1 MIKLKENKIIPIAIS
16 SVTMGLLIAG
26 VWYWREHKNKT
37 SPPTNQ
43 TAEMAQVAKA
53 LPREK
58 TSITLLGDTFS
69 GYSTFRTAEFRS
81 SLYQMGIDLKY
92 QDEFNQIRRAEQLNQ
107 NDADIY
113 VTTLDQ
119 FLLHKPQGKIV
130 GLIDRT
136 VGADA
141 VVLNT
146 KKYPFLKSV
155 QDLGKLEYCPLN
167 SDRNPIPIFTGKN
180 PSYLDES
187 GKPHL
192 INHQAYQTRL
202 PSKKE
207 LKRWFA
213 HLSNGIGTLG
223 SDRVYWID
231 LDVKQFASQEECA
244 IAFNLLLERQPKLK
258 ETLLEKTHSGG
269 YRIGVKVTQ
278 RVEFTNFCLE
288 PGSVHVGECLGAGR
302 FTVLAPTVG
311 VSGKAYESINC
322 PERLVEIEQIDF
334 IYTVKSKSEKI
345 FQTTEVP
352 PLLKTTYSIK
362 GTIALEELGHSDSQ
376 KVLAGVDIKSDR
388 SESLTTALR
397 EWAGWSNWCQAN
409 GVPITGSVE
418 ELARDAGERLG
429 IESDRVRRI
438 LNSIELDGCQP
449 AAQMRGGNESCWR
462 KVRRIERENH
472 ATNYPDSSQ
481 KDRGGSLPP
490 NRGGNGDGG
499 ANNGGGDDE
508 GYLPERNNWNAP
520 VSWNGELGY
529 WTIHKRPKLDPETGE
544 LTKESELVREFAP
557 KCNFDLE
564 IERELSDAEG
574 GGLLLQVKRSVDNRQ
589 KRVIIRSLESLAVKD
604 FALALTKTY
613 GKGIVCNLK
622 NDQLGALLH
631 TKLVAYRERGG
642 ETYLLADRIGFQES
656 RTWVFKDCQ
665 FTRTGEPT
673 SEEKSQIVFNPNLG
687 SEDKIFSPA
696 IASPDP
702 QALTRLVRAA
712 HRFHGDSQI
721 DAAIFT
727 LGWAA
732 ACLHFQ
738 EIMKVEKHF
747 PLLNLYG
754 DPGSCKTVMAESA
767 LSLAGW
773 LGGEGQFRKIT
784 ESALYEH
791 LKLCGSLPLCFD
803 DPDKSPWLDGL
814 IQGLYNAK
822 PRVVR
827 GNEQTPHT
835 SLMLTTNHLVGDN
848 KPSTLSRLIG
858 VATFASPDG
867 DSMAWDELVEAQ
879 KGASGALPQLI
890 ALGYPAAEVRKLST
904 ELRSHLPHA
913 HVRVADSIA
922 LVLWYASAVC
932 RLSGFDEERIKR
944 YAIANLCKLAND
956 ADSASDSLTDFLD
969 KLSALHAQSL
979 VGEWDCRVVKTRE
992 GFEGLALNMP
1002 SVWGKV
1008 DKVYNPPYSRRL
1020 IESQIS
1026 ASGGVLKSVQ
1036 KFFRSEDEVKAYR
1049 RALVAGGNQGDNYV
1063 PPSPPEELARK
1074 CVMIPI
1080 HLVKDFL
1087 AAWKH
1092 DDSTVQV
1099 TPQLPDVT
1107 HELSTKGN
1115 GSNPHLVKDLIDSNS
1130 SSYLSKKEITNLKE
1144 ASENFKNLESSFDDD
1159 NCVSEI
1165 APPYVEKVTELNEQ
1179 AESIALVG
1187 GTDSYLNTSNEEA
1200 IADAKKVTNS
1210 NSDWGVTDNCPPVT
1224 NSVVSKNL
1232 SGDGSDGSDGSD
1244 RIFETLTKLVESTNE
1259 NLDGSVSNQRDA
1271 DRENPDSKTVQS
1283 IPSDGLQL
1291 SPTGES
1297 NPSPEVTET
1306 SSLVEQEA
1314 QTIDGDGFEV
1324 GDIVTDILSGWS
1336 GKIQAIDGEWIVFQ
1350 CRERGVVKQLR
1361 DLMTK
1366 GSFATPTHHQSK
1378 ILVEKQPLSSVSQP
1392 CDYQVGHYVWTRVSG
1407 QLEIGAVVAISD
1419 DQIQVRVGD
1428 RVWDVDRFDS
1438 YWICAAE

>member
-1 MIKLKENKIIPIAIS
+1 LLTLEKKNERLSLRAQKISWLLANSLPPLPVAPAQDPYRYHKVIKAS
-16 SVTMGLLIAG
+16 
-26 VWYWREHKNKT
+26 
-37 SPPTNQ
+37 
-43 TAEMAQVAKA
+43 
-53 LPREK
+53 
-58 TSITLLGDTFS
+58 
-69 GYSTFRTAEFRS
+69 RS
-81 SLYQMGIDLKY
+81 RG
-92 QDEFNQIRRAEQLNQ
+92 
-107 NDADIY
+107 
-113 VTTLDQ
+113 
-119 FLLHKPQGKIV
+119 
-130 GLIDRT
+130 
-136 VGADA
+136 
-141 VVLNT
+141 
-146 KKYPFLKSV
+146 
-155 QDLGKLEYCPLN
+155 EYCPLN
-167 SDRNPIPIFTGKN
+167 SDRHPISIFTGKN

-192 INHQAYQTRL
+192 VNHQAYQTRL
-202 PSKKE
+202 PSNKE
-207 LKRWFA
+207 IKRWFA
-213 HLSNGIGTLG
+213 NSDNGIGTLG
-223 SDRVYWID
+223 CEIASGTKSERIYWID
-231 LDVKQFASQEECA
+231 LDVKQFKSQEECA
-244 IAFNLLLERQPKLK
+244 IAFKELLDRQPLLK

-278 RVEFTNFCLE
+278 PTDFTNFCLE
-288 PGSVHVGECLGAGR
+288 PGGAHVGECLGAGR
-302 FTVLAPTVG
+302 FTVLAPTIG
-311 VSGKAYESINC
+311 TSGKAYSEINC

-334 IYTVKSKSEKI
+334 IYPTKEKTSNREHLESSARPRLDSECL
-345 FQTTEVP
+345 P
-352 PLLKTTYSIK
+352 
-362 GTIALEELGHSDSQ
+362 GAIALEELGHSESR
-376 KVLAGVDIKSDR
+376 KVLNGEDIKGDR
-388 SESLTTALR
+388 SESLTIAIR
-397 EWAGWSNWCQAN
+397 EWAGWSNWCHTN
-409 GVPITGSVE
+409 GVTITGSIE
-418 ELARDAGERLG
+418 ELARYGGERLG
-429 IESDRVRRI
+429 IDGDRVTRI
-438 LNSIELDGCQP
+438 LNSIELDSCNP
-449 AAQMRGGNESCWR
+449 AALLRGGDESCWR
-462 KVRRIERENH
+462 KVKRIRRENQT
-472 ATNYPDSSQ
+472 AKCPDSP
-481 KDRGGSLPP
+481 KKEIDGSLPP
-490 NRGGNGDGG
+490 NRGGNGNGG
-499 ANNGGGDDE
+499 NNGGGGDDE
-508 GYLPERNNWNAP
+508 GYLPQRNNWNAP

-529 WTIHKRPKLDPETGE
+529 WAIHKRPKLDSETSE
-544 LTKESELVREFAP
+544 LTNSSELVREFTP

-574 GGLLLQVKRSVDNRQ
+574 GGLLLQVKRSIDNCQ

-642 ETYLLADRIGFQES
+642 ETFLLADRIGKQES
-656 RTWVFKDCQ
+656 GTWVFRDRQ
-665 FTRTGEPT
+665 FTFTGT
-673 SEEKSQIVFNPNLG
+673 STNEQKSQIVFNPNLG
-687 SEDKIFSPA
+687 SEDKIFSPT

-702 QALTRLVRAA
+702 QALGRLVKAA
-712 HRFHGDSQI
+712 HRFHGESQI

-727 LGWAA
+727 LGWAT

-773 LGGEGQFRKIT
+773 LGGFGQFRKIT

-858 VATFASPDG
+858 VATFASTDG

-932 RLSGFDEERIKR
+932 RLAGFDEGRIKR

-956 ADSASDSLTDFLD
+956 TDSASDSLTDFLD
-969 KLSALHAQSL
+969 KLSALHSQSL

-992 GFEGLALNMP
+992 GFEALALNMP
-1002 SVWGKV
+1002 SVWGKI

-1020 IESQIS
+1020 IESQIA

-1049 RALVAGGNQGDNYV
+1049 RALVTGGNQGDNYV
-1063 PPSPPEELARK
+1063 APTPPEELARK
-1074 CVMIPI
+1074 CVLIPI

-1087 AAWKH
+1087 AAWKN
-1092 DDSTVQV
+1092 DEEQV
-1099 TPQLPDVT
+1099 TITPQLPCVSCK
-1107 HELSTKGN
+1107 LSTKGN
-1115 GSNPHLVKDLIDSNS
+1115 FSNPHLGWDSVDSNP
-1130 SSYLSKKEITNLKE
+1130 SSYLFKKEVTNLKE
-1144 ASENFKNLESSFDDD
+1144 ASDIFKNQESKNDDD
-1159 NCVSEI
+1159 NYVEEK
-1165 APPYVEKVTELNEQ
+1165 APPYVERVTESTPRSEN
-1179 AESIALVG
+1179 SDTVKD
-1187 GTDSYLNTSNEEA
+1187 TSSYLPGSNERA
-1200 IADAKKVTNS
+1200 IASAKKVTNS
-1210 NSDWGVTDNCPPVT
+1210 SYDWGVTDNDPVVMDDVT
-1224 NSVVSKNL
+1224 AKNRV
-1232 SGDGSDGSDGSD
+1232 GDGCDGCN
-1244 RIFETLTKLVESTNE
+1244 RNFETSTKLVESTNE
-1259 NLDGSVSNQRDA
+1259 KLDGEVSHQRDA
-1271 DRENPDSKTVQS
+1271 DNENPDDKTVQS

-1306 SSLVEQEA
+1306 SSLVESFA
-1314 QTIDGDGFEV
+1314 QTIDGDEFEV
-1324 GDIVTDILSGWS
+1324 GDIVTDRISGWS

-1361 DLMTK
+1361 DLITK
-1366 GSFATPTHHQSK
+1366 GSFAT
-1378 ILVEKQPLSSVSQP
+1378 QPQHPRKKLALNQQLSSHSQA
-1392 CDYQVGHYVWTRVSG
+1392 CDYQVGQKVWTRISG
-1407 QLEIGAVVAISD
+1407 VQDVGVVVAIEFD
-1419 DQIQVRVGD
+1419 KIQVRVGE
-1428 RVWDVDRFDS
+1428 RVWDVERFDS